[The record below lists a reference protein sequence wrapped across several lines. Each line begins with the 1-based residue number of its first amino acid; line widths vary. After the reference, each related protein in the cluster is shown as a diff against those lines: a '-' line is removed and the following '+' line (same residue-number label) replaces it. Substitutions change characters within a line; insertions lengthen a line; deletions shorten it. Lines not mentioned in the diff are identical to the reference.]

1 MKHDHLKIQKL
12 FDAAVDLPQAD
23 CDLFLDKECG
33 DDDALLAEV
42 ESLLEH
48 NLSQPTTKK
57 QRIIL

>member
-1 MKHDHLKIQKL
+1 MCSRQKKIKHL
-12 FDAAVDLPQAD
+12 FNVVVELPSAERE
-23 CDLFLDKECG
+23 LFLDKECG